1 MIFYLW
7 LFYVLF
13 IHIQK
18 VAVNNIVEGTSILIQ
33 QVKENLKEKVIGCL
47 KENSDELT
55 PEAVKL
61 IFDTFEDP
69 FQNLK
74 TSHLQS
80 SFMAKNMNFVPPT
93 QYVLGTKISYKN
105 KGSKRLICE
114 QDDTMVYIPI
124 LDSLQQFLSNPKI
137 FDLVT
142 SNQKV
147 YKEGIFYDISD
158 GQCFKNNPIFQEHE
172 DALQI
177 ILYHDEVEVYNPLG
191 SHVGKHNIDL
201 YYYTLANITQRYV
214 QSGYWQL

>member
-105 KGSKRLICE
+105 KG
-114 QDDTMVYIPI
+114 
-124 LDSLQQFLSNPKI
+124 
-137 FDLVT
+137 
-142 SNQKV
+142 
-147 YKEGIFYDISD
+147 
-158 GQCFKNNPIFQEHE
+158 
-172 DALQI
+172 
-177 ILYHDEVEVYNPLG
+177 
-191 SHVGKHNIDL
+191 
-201 YYYTLANITQRYV
+201 
-214 QSGYWQL
+214 